1 YPTKDEIADYLESY
15 ASHFELPMM
24 GDTHVLRLERTN
36 DGFRATSEAGETIDS
51 RAVVL
56 ATGAYQQPALPLI
69 SQQLSAD
76 VLQLSPE
83 TYTSPAQ
90 IPAGSVLV
98 VGDGASGRQ
107 IARELTATHHVLL
120 STGRPRRVS
129 PERILGKSLFWWM
142 DKLGIVRASRE
153 SAIGKYLMKADPFP
167 GKALG
172 LKPLGRHGWVVVGRL
187 MHVDGKN

>member
-1 YPTKDEIADYLESY
+1 
-15 ASHFELPMM
+15 
-24 GDTHVLRLERTN
+24 
-36 DGFRATSEAGETIDS
+36 
-51 RAVVL
+51 
-56 ATGAYQQPALPLI
+56 YQQPALPLI

-90 IPAGSVLV
+90 IPPGEVLV
-98 VGDGASGRQ
+98 VGDGPTGRQ

-120 STGRPRRVS
+120 STGRPRRLS
-129 PERILGKSLFWWM
+129 PERMLGKSVFWWM

-153 SAIGKYLMKADPFP
+153 SAIGKYLMKADLFH

-172 LKPLGRHGWVVVGRL
+172 LKPLGRHGWVV
-187 MHVDGKN
+187 